1 MLDCPR
7 TVLDGFGTV
16 LDSPIHSKKSSH
28 SKNEYFFVLER
39 VILDNQTVSVLF
51 LLRFCLVFASL
62 DSFGGTK

>member
-16 LDSPIHSKKSSH
+16 LDSPIHSRKSSH
-28 SKNEYFFVLER
+28 SKKSYFFVLER

-51 LLRFCLVFASL
+51 SLRFCLVFASL